1 MHMERQ
7 SKRHRDAVL
16 ADSRRKQLLEAA
28 EACFIKHGFHNAS
41 MAHISKA
48 SGMSMGNIYGY
59 FQNKEDIINALVQSK
74 LEGLDTFLEELA
86 AKAISLENFLC
97 DLARLQILSR
107 QDQTQESLMFD
118 ILAELDRNEVITAS
132 MRAHDKSF
140 RTQLVAICRKFRPD
154 WAENIAESRVD
165 LIMLLL
171 DGFPMRTA
179 LHPDMNMDD
188 FVRETSC
195 LLSALCKS

>member
-1 MHMERQ
+1 MEKQ
-7 SKRHRDAVL
+7 SKKHRDTAL

-28 EACFIKHGFHNAS
+28 ETCFIRHGFHNAS
-41 MAHISKA
+41 MSHISKA

-74 LEGLDTFLEELA
+74 LVGLDTFLEEHA
-86 AKAISLENFLC
+86 ANATSLEDFLC
-97 DLARLQILSR
+97 ELVRLQMLAR
-107 QDQTQESLMFD
+107 QDQTQEALMFD

-132 MRAHDKSF
+132 MRAHDKHF
-140 RTQLVAICRKFRPD
+140 RSQLVAICRRFRPD
-154 WAENIAESRVD
+154 WGDNITESRVD

-195 LLSALCKS
+195 LLTALCKN